1 MRPNQFNRPP
11 IESAA
16 APTHAKA
23 ISESPTPGDAILTL
37 KVLPR
42 DLLPGD
48 VVTPAWAE
56 DRISAFDTALVE
68 RVSDESITLFRPYAA
83 TPAFVHGRE
92 PGVIPLI
99 GVERYDIPRSSTI
112 HVFRRWHSTVA

>member
-1 MRPNQFNRPP
+1 MRPNQFNLSP

-23 ISESPTPGDAILTL
+23 ISEYSPTPTDATLTR

-48 VVTPAWAE
+48 VVSPLWAE

-68 RVSDESITLFRPYAA
+68 RVSKESITLFRPYAT
-83 TPAFVHGRE
+83 TPDFVYGRG
-92 PGVIPLI
+92 PVL
-99 GVERYDIPRSSTI
+99 
-112 HVFRRWHSTVA
+112 FR